1 MKLPVIPTII
11 VGLAVA
17 AMIGLGLWQLDRRAG
32 REAAIARYAA
42 NRSLPVM
49 AFPRPPIGDEHLFR
63 RASAMCLEVVG
74 WSEQAGRAEN
84 GAKGWRH
91 IAECRTGVEAL
102 TVKFDMG
109 VSTAPGVVPVW
120 KGGEVT
126 GSITQAPDSTPLLA
140 SLFGRRGPRPL
151 MLVSETP
158 APGLAES
165 ARPDPSGMP
174 NNHLAYAVQWFL
186 FALAAV
192 VIYVLALRWRN
203 NRAAPGAPSAEPGP
217 PQS

>member
-1 MKLPVIPTII
+1 MKLPVIPTL
-11 VGLAVA
+11 VVALAIA
-17 AMIGLGLWQLDRRAG
+17 AMIGLGVWQLDRRAEK
-32 REAAIARYAA
+32 EAAIARYAG
-42 NRSLPVM
+42 NRELPVM

-63 RASAMCLEVVG
+63 RASAMCLEVTD
-74 WSEQAGRAEN
+74 WIEQAGRAEN

-109 VSTAPGVVPVW
+109 VSTAPGVTPVW
-120 KGGEVT
+120 NGGEVT
-126 GSITQAPDSTPLLA
+126 GNITQAPDSTPLLA
-140 SLFGRRGPRPL
+140 SLFGKRPPRPL

-165 ARPDPSGMP
+165 ARPDPSSVP

-186 FALAAV
+186 FALAAA
-192 VIYVLALRWRN
+192 VIYVLALRWRE
-203 NRAAPGAPSAEPGP
+203 RKATPPVPSAEPAP

>member
-1 MKLPVIPTII
+1 MKLPVIPTVI
-11 VGLAVA
+11 VALAIA
-17 AMIGLGLWQLDRRAG
+17 AMIGLGIWQLDRRG
-32 REAAIARYAA
+32 QKEAMIARYAGNSA
-42 NRSLPVM
+42 LPVM
-49 AFPRPPIGDEHLFR
+49 AFPRPPVGDEHLFR
-63 RASAMCLEVVG
+63 RASAMCLEVTG

-102 TVKFDMG
+102 TTKFDMG

-126 GSITQAPDSTPLLA
+126 GSITQAPDSTPQIA
-140 SLFGRRGPRPL
+140 ALFGKRGPRPL

-158 APGLAES
+158 APGLVES
-165 ARPDPSGMP
+165 ARPDPSSVP

-186 FALAAV
+186 FALAAA
-192 VIYVLALRWRN
+192 VIYVLALRWRG
-203 NRAAPGAPSAEPGP
+203 RKAAHPSGP

>member
-11 VGLAVA
+11 VALAVA
-17 AMIGLGLWQLDRRAG
+17 AMIGLGVWQLDRRAAK
-32 REAAIARYAA
+32 EAAIARYAG
-42 NRSLPVM
+42 NRDLPVM
-49 AFPRPPIGDEHLFR
+49 AFPRPPIGDENLFR

-74 WSEQAGRAEN
+74 WTEQAGRAEN
-84 GAKGWRH
+84 GQKGWRH
-91 IAECRTGVEAL
+91 IAECRTGIEAL

-109 VSTAPGVVPVW
+109 VSTAPGVTPVW
-120 KGGEVT
+120 NGGEVI

-140 SLFGRRGPRPL
+140 SLFGKRGPRPL

-165 ARPDPSGMP
+165 ARPDPSSVP

-192 VIYVLALRWRN
+192 VIYVLALRWRG
-203 NRAAPGAPSAEPGP
+203 RKPAPLAAPTP